1 MQGLFL
7 QERKGVKKSEI
18 ALLKR
23 MELAVRVLWALVEK
37 KGRREWVL
45 KRSPSAMG
53 GYAAPGRFCGKCA
66 ELIEKEG
73 DAESRGSKCA
83 QAYRQKRLREFSGGR
98 EGSGVPQDLQE
109 AAC

>member
-7 QERKGVKKSEI
+7 QARKRVKKSEI

-23 MELAVRVLWALVEK
+23 MELAVCVLWALVE

-45 KRSPSAMG
+45 KRGSRTPSAMG

-66 ELIEKEG
+66 EPIEKQG
-73 DAESRGSKCA
+73 DAESRGTKCK
-83 QAYRQKRLREFSGGR
+83 QADRKKRLKGIFGWAIE
-98 EGSGVPQDLQE
+98 
-109 AAC
+109 